1 MHPFRDL
8 MWPAISGK
16 RFSHMQWA
24 VDVGFSATMGT
35 TLFVLALLAALRW
48 TRRTAETSNPAQT

>member
-1 MHPFRDL
+1 
-8 MWPAISGK
+8 MWPAISDK

-35 TLFVLALLAALRW
+35 TLFVLAFLAALRW
-48 TRRTAETSNPAQT
+48 TRRAAETSNPAQT